1 MFNLCKNIYL
11 KNKSKY
17 NIMVVKKKGGNK
29 QKKKKN
35 NLSDEIER
43 ELIFKTDDQEYAQV
57 TKLLGSCRLEL
68 QCFDGKTRLG
78 HIRGTMRKK
87 VWITVNDLVL
97 ISLREFEDGKCDII
111 HKYLP
116 KELNKLKS
124 VGEIP
129 ETVKVNEDTTDDK
142 NDDIGFDF
150 SEGEEE
156 IDEIDID
163 AI

>member
-1 MFNLCKNIYL
+1 
-11 KNKSKY
+11 
-17 NIMVVKKKGGNK
+17 MVVKKKGGNK

-35 NLSDEIER
+35 TISDEIER

-57 TKLLGSCRLEL
+57 IKLLGNCRLEL

-87 VWITVNDLVL
+87 VWISVNDLVL
-97 ISLREFEDGKCDII
+97 VSLREFEDGKCDII
-111 HKYLP
+111 HKYIP

-124 VGEIP
+124 MGEIP
-129 ETVKVNEDTTDDK
+129 ETVKVNDDTVDIK

-150 SEGEEE
+150 SDGDEE
-156 IDEIDID
+156 IEEKENIDID